1 MPSKQ
6 GLKGLRAR
14 VAEYFYEDVPIGP
27 AKGRKGKGDA
37 PIGPGAPAARDE
49 FNERARKLLE
59 TFPDPK
65 LTAGKLQ
72 VLGLYGLRK
81 HAAAEW
87 DEISDEVQDLI
98 ATAMQRHL
106 HPSDIYTRYDDENFF
121 VLFCQRDIGE
131 AEKKTSTIAKEANSF
146 LKRYLA
152 KALPKQKAARDAID
166 VRGEVAEIDC
176 ANAGSGGTIFDVIA
190 NGLGVKTTEPADG
203 PVNGGQANGDLVNG
217 EDGGPGLS
225 RHNGQQPAKGRRG
238 AAAGGGEA
246 RLPPAGR
253 SALRRAGPKSYG
265 PSPEGYG
272 PQGGGQADE
281 RRTYGA
287 PRQRALRGHTFNG
300 SANEFAG
307 EAEELPHDG
316 EAQTDAA
323 LSAAPIVFQPVWG
336 AVQSVVS
343 TYACAL
349 PPAPGAGPAPAM
361 SQADRDRL
369 LLGNIIRGFETFDHR
384 KSSALLIAAVDF
396 QTLTSKD
403 PREKFMDLCR
413 RVPSSSRKFIL
424 FEICN
429 LAGYAPW
436 PEANRVWQ
444 ELQPYCL
451 SIIVRLPLANPVMDG
466 IETPKL
472 YAFSTDLGHL
482 DGKGAAGRA
491 DIAAFVGAAEAKGL
505 RTLAH
510 GVNRASVGKWALS
523 AGVAYM
529 SGEAIAPAD
538 ILPKPTYGY
547 DPFR

>member
-14 VAEYFYEDVPIGP
+14 VAEYFYEDVPLGP
-27 AKGRKGKGDA
+27 ANGREGKDDA

-49 FNERARKLLE
+49 FNERAQKLLE

-131 AEKKTSTIAKEANSF
+131 AEKKTSMIATEAKSF

-152 KALPKQKAARDAID
+152 KTLPKQKAARDAID

-176 ANAGSGGTIFDVIA
+176 AQPGSGGTIFDVIA
-190 NGLGVKTTEPADG
+190 NGLAVKTTAPADG
-203 PVNGGQANGDLVNG
+203 PVNGGQADGDLVNG
-217 EDGGPGLS
+217 QDGGPGLS
-225 RHNGQQPAKGRRG
+225 RHNAHLPAKSRRG
-238 AAAGGGEA
+238 SAGGGGEA
-246 RLPPAGR
+246 RLP
-253 SALRRAGPKSYG
+253 KSY
-265 PSPEGYG
+265 
-272 PQGGGQADE
+272 GGQADE
-281 RRTYGA
+281 RRKYGA

-307 EAEELPHDG
+307 EAEEPSHDG
-316 EAQTDAA
+316 EARTDAA

>member
-1 MPSKQ
+1 MSMPSKQ
-6 GLKGLRAR
+6 GLKGFRAR
-14 VAEYFYEDVPIGP
+14 VAEYFYEDVPLGH
-27 AKGRKGKGDA
+27 AKGREGKA
-37 PIGPGAPAARDE
+37 AKGPGAPAARDE
-49 FNERARKLLE
+49 FSERARKLLE
-59 TFPDPK
+59 SFPDPK

-81 HAAAEW
+81 NAAVDW
-87 DEISDEVQDLI
+87 DEISDEVQDLM

-106 HPSDIYTRYDDENFF
+106 HPSDIYTRYDDETFV
-121 VLFCQRDIGE
+121 VLFCQRNMEE
-131 AEKKTSTIAKEANSF
+131 AEKKTLTIAKEAKSF
-146 LKRYLA
+146 LKGYLA
-152 KALPKQKAARDAID
+152 RTLPKQKAARDAID

-176 ANAGSGGTIFDVIA
+176 AQPGSGKTIFDVIA
-190 NGLGVKTTEPADG
+190 NSLGVKTTETADA
-203 PVNGGQANGDLVNG
+203 PVNGGQA
-217 EDGGPGLS
+217 DGGPVNGQDRAPAKS
-225 RHNGQQPAKGRRG
+225 SQNGQQPDMRRHG
-238 AAAGGGEA
+238 NAVGNG
-246 RLPPAGR
+246 PADAPR
-253 SALRRAGPKSYG
+253 K
-265 PSPEGYG
+265 
-272 PQGGGQADE
+272 
-281 RRTYGA
+281 YGA
-287 PRQRALRGHTFNG
+287 PRERVLRGHTFDG
-300 SANEFAG
+300 SANDVAG
-307 EAEELPHDG
+307 EAEEPSHDG
-316 EAQTDAA
+316 EARTDAV
-323 LSAAPIVFQPVWG
+323 LSAAPLVFLPVWG

-349 PPAPGAGPAPAM
+349 PPAPGAGPAPDM

-384 KSSALLIAAVDF
+384 RSSALLIAAVDF
-396 QTLTSKD
+396 ETLTGKD
-403 PREKFMDLCR
+403 SRQMFMDLCR
-413 RVPSSSRKFIL
+413 RVPSSNRKFIL

-451 SIIVRLPLANPVMDG
+451 SIIVRLPLENPVMDG

-482 DGKGAAGRA
+482 DGKAAAGRA

-538 ILPKPTYGY
+538 ISPQPTFNY

>member
-6 GLKGLRAR
+6 GLKGFRAR
-14 VAEYFYEDVPIGP
+14 VAEYFYEDVPLSHTLSHT
-27 AKGRKGKGDA
+27 KGRKGKGEGTA
-37 PIGPGAPAARDE
+37 AKGPGAPAARDE
-49 FNERARKLLE
+49 FNERAQKLLE

-81 HAAAEW
+81 HAGVDW

-106 HPSDIYTRYDDENFF
+106 DPSDIYTRYDDETFV
-121 VLFCQRDIGE
+121 VLFCQRDMEE
-131 AEKKTSTIAKEANSF
+131 AEKKTSTIAKEAKSF

-152 KALPKQKAARDAID
+152 KTLPKQKAAREAID

-176 ANAGSGGTIFDVIA
+176 AQPGSGKTIFDVIA
-190 NGLGVKTTEPADG
+190 NSLGMKTTEPADG
-203 PVNGGQANGDLVNG
+203 PVNGGQADGDLVNG
-217 EDGGPGLS
+217 QDGGPGLS
-225 RHNGQQPAKGRRG
+225 RHNGQQPAKSRRG
-238 AAAGGGEA
+238 GAAGGG
-246 RLPPAGR
+246 
-253 SALRRAGPKSYG
+253 
-265 PSPEGYG
+265 
-272 PQGGGQADE
+272 QAEE
-281 RRTYGA
+281 RRKYGA
-287 PRQRALRGHTFNG
+287 PRQRALRGHTFDG
-300 SANEFAG
+300 SANDVAG
-307 EAEELPHDG
+307 EAEEFPHDG
-316 EAQTDAA
+316 GAQTDAV
-323 LSAAPIVFQPVWG
+323 LSAAPLVFLPVWG
-336 AVQSVVS
+336 AVESVVS

-349 PPAPGAGPAPAM
+349 PPAAGPVTDM

-369 LLGNIIRGFETFDHR
+369 LLGNIIRGFDTFDHR

-396 QTLTSKD
+396 ETLTGKD
-403 PREKFMDLCR
+403 SREKFMDLCR
-413 RVPSSSRKFIL
+413 RVPSSNRKFIL

-451 SIIVRLPLANPVMDG
+451 SIIVRLPLANPIMDG

-523 AGVAYM
+523 AGVVYM
-529 SGEAIAPAD
+529 SGAAIAPAE
-538 ILPKPTYGY
+538 IMAKPTYGY

>member
-6 GLKGLRAR
+6 GLKGFKAR
-14 VAEYFYEDVPIGP
+14 VTEYFYEDVPLSH
-27 AKGRKGKGDA
+27 AQGRKGKGKGKA
-37 PIGPGAPAARDE
+37 VKGPGAPAARDE
-49 FNERARKLLE
+49 FNQRAQKLLE

-81 HAAAEW
+81 NADVDW
-87 DEISDEVQDLI
+87 DEISDEVQDLM
-98 ATAMQRHL
+98 ASAMQRHL
-106 HPSDIYTRYDDENFF
+106 HPSDVYTRYDDETFV
-121 VLFCQRDIGE
+121 VLFCQRDMEE
-131 AEKKTSTIAKEANSF
+131 AEKKTLTIAKEAKSY

-152 KALPKQKAARDAID
+152 KTLPKQKAARDAID

-176 ANAGSGGTIFDVIA
+176 ASPGSGGTIFDVIA
-190 NGLGVKTTEPADG
+190 NKLGVKTTEPAED
-203 PVNGGQANGDLVNG
+203 PVNGGQADGDLVNG
-217 EDGGPGLS
+217 PMNGREGAPGLS
-225 RHNGQQPAKGRRG
+225 RHNGQQPAKSRRPG
-238 AAAGGGEA
+238 AAGN
-246 RLPPAGR
+246 GR
-253 SALRRAGPKSYG
+253 AEKRRK
-265 PSPEGYG
+265 
-272 PQGGGQADE
+272 
-281 RRTYGA
+281 YGA
-287 PRQRALRGHTFNG
+287 PRSRALRGHAFDG
-300 SANEFAG
+300 SANDVAG
-307 EAEELPHDG
+307 QAEELPDDG
-316 EAQTDAA
+316 EAPTDAVLA
-323 LSAAPIVFQPVWG
+323 AAPLVFLPVWG

-349 PPAPGAGPAPAM
+349 PPGAGPAPGM

-369 LLGNIIRGFETFDHR
+369 LLGNIIRGLETSDHR

-396 QTLTSKD
+396 ETLTGKD
-403 PREKFMDLCR
+403 SRQKFIDLCR
-413 RVPSSSRKFIL
+413 RVPSSNRKFIL

-451 SIIVRLPLANPVMDG
+451 SIIVRLPLENPLMEG
-466 IETPKL
+466 IETPQL
-472 YAFSTDLGHL
+472 YAFSTDLGGL
-482 DGKGAAGRA
+482 DGKAAARRA

-538 ILPKPTYGY
+538 IMAKPTYGY
-547 DPFR
+547 DPFQ

>member
-6 GLKGLRAR
+6 GLKGFRAR

-27 AKGRKGKGDA
+27 AKGREGKGEGTA
-37 PIGPGAPAARDE
+37 AKGPGAPAARDE

-203 PVNGGQANGDLVNG
+203 PVNGGQADGDLVNG
-217 EDGGPGLS
+217 PMNGREGAPGLS
-225 RHNGQQPAKGRRG
+225 RHNGQQPAKSRRG
-238 AAAGGGEA
+238 GAAGS
-246 RLPPAGR
+246 GR
-253 SALRRAGPKSYG
+253 A
-265 PSPEGYG
+265 E
-272 PQGGGQADE
+272 E
-281 RRTYGA
+281 RRKYGA
-287 PRQRALRGHTFNG
+287 PRSRALRGHAFDS
-300 SANEFAG
+300 SANDVAG
-307 EAEELPHDG
+307 QAEELPDDG
-316 EAQTDAA
+316 EAPTDAVLA
-323 LSAAPIVFQPVWG
+323 AAPLVFLPVWG

-349 PPAPGAGPAPAM
+349 PPGAGPAPGM

-369 LLGNIIRGFETFDHR
+369 LLGNIIRGFETYDHR

>member
-6 GLKGLRAR
+6 GLKGFKAR
-14 VAEYFYEDVPIGP
+14 VTEYFYEDVPLSH
-27 AKGRKGKGDA
+27 AQGRKGKGKGKA
-37 PIGPGAPAARDE
+37 AKGPGAPAARDE
-49 FNERARKLLE
+49 FNQRAQKLLE

-106 HPSDIYTRYDDENFF
+106 DPSDIYTRYDDETFV
-121 VLFCQRDIGE
+121 VLFCQRDMEE
-131 AEKKTSTIAKEANSF
+131 AEKKTLTIAKEAKSF

-152 KALPKQKAARDAID
+152 KTLPKQKAARDAID

-176 ANAGSGGTIFDVIA
+176 AISGSGGTIFDVIA
-190 NGLGVKTTEPADG
+190 NSLGVKTTKPADG
-203 PVNGGQANGDLVNG
+203 PLDGGQADGDPMNGHEG
-217 EDGGPGLS
+217 APGLS
-225 RHNGQQPAKGRRG
+225 RHNAHLPAKSRRG
-238 AAAGGGEA
+238 GIA
-246 RLPPAGR
+246 
-253 SALRRAGPKSYG
+253 
-265 PSPEGYG
+265 
-272 PQGGGQADE
+272 GGGQAEE
-281 RRTYGA
+281 RRKYGA
-287 PRQRALRGHTFNG
+287 PRERALRGHTIDH
-300 SANEFAG
+300 SANDVAG
-307 EAEELPHDG
+307 EAEEPSHDG
-316 EAQTDAA
+316 GAQTDDL
-323 LSAAPIVFQPVWG
+323 LSAAPLVFLPVWG

-349 PPAPGAGPAPAM
+349 PPAPGAGPAPGM

-369 LLGNIIRGFETFDHR
+369 LLGNIIRGLETFDHR

-396 QTLTSKD
+396 ETLTGKD
-403 PREKFMDLCR
+403 SRQKFMDLCR
-413 RVPSSSRKFIL
+413 RVPSSNRKFIL

-482 DGKGAAGRA
+482 DGKAAARRA

-505 RTLAH
+505 RALAH

-523 AGVAYM
+523 AGIAYM
-529 SGEAIAPAD
+529 SGEAIAPAE

>member
-6 GLKGLRAR
+6 GLRGFRAR
-14 VAEYFYEDVPIGP
+14 VAEYFYEDVPLSH
-27 AKGRKGKGDA
+27 AKGRQGKGKA
-37 PIGPGAPAARDE
+37 AKGPGAPAARDE

-72 VLGLYGLRK
+72 ILGLYGLRK
-81 HAAAEW
+81 NAAVDW
-87 DEISDEVQDLI
+87 DDISDEVQDLM

-106 HPSDIYTRYDDENFF
+106 DPSDIYTRYDDETFV
-121 VLFCQRDIGE
+121 VLFCQRDMEE
-131 AEKKTSTIAKEANSF
+131 AEKKTSTIAKESKSF

-152 KALPKQKAARDAID
+152 KTLPKQKAARDAID

-176 ANAGSGGTIFDVIA
+176 ANSGSGGTIFDIIA
-190 NGLGVKTTEPADG
+190 NSLVVETTKPADG
-203 PVNGGQANGDLVNG
+203 PVNGGQA
-217 EDGGPGLS
+217 DGGPMNGHEGAPGLS
-225 RHNGQQPAKGRRG
+225 RHNAHPPAKSRRG
-238 AAAGGGEA
+238 SAA
-246 RLPPAGR
+246 
-253 SALRRAGPKSYG
+253 
-265 PSPEGYG
+265 
-272 PQGGGQADE
+272 GGGQADTP
-281 RRTYGA
+281 RKYGA
-287 PRQRALRGHTFNG
+287 PRERALRGHAFDG
-300 SANEFAG
+300 SANDVAG

-316 EAQTDAA
+316 GAQTDAA
-323 LSAAPIVFQPVWG
+323 LSAAPLVFLPVWG
-336 AVQSVVS
+336 AVQSLVS

-349 PPAPGAGPAPAM
+349 PPAPGAGPAPGM

-369 LLGNIIRGFETFDHR
+369 LLGNIIRGLETVDHR

-396 QTLTSKD
+396 ETLTSKD
-403 PREKFMDLCR
+403 SRQKFMDLCR

-429 LAGYAPW
+429 LAGFAPW

-451 SIIVRLPLANPVMDG
+451 SIIVRLPLENPLMDG

-482 DGKGAAGRA
+482 DAKAAVGRA

-510 GVNRASVGKWALS
+510 GVNRTSVGKWALS

-529 SGEAIAPAD
+529 SGEAIAPAE
-538 ILPKPTYGY
+538 IMAKPTYGY

>member
-6 GLKGLRAR
+6 GLKGFRAR
-14 VAEYFYEDVPIGP
+14 VAEYFYEDMPLGP
-27 AKGRKGKGDA
+27 AKGREGKGDA
-37 PIGPGAPAARDE
+37 PKGPDAPAARDE

-65 LTAGKLQ
+65 LTAGNLQ

-81 HAAAEW
+81 NAAAEW

-131 AEKKTSTIAKEANSF
+131 AEKKTQTIAKEAKSS

-152 KALPKQKAARDAID
+152 KALPEQKAVHDAID

-176 ANAGSGGTIFDVIA
+176 AQPGSGGTIFDVIA
-190 NGLGVKTTEPADG
+190 NGLGVKSSTPADA
-203 PVNGGQANGDLVNG
+203 PDARRRP
-217 EDGGPGLS
+217 DGGPMSGREGAPGTS
-225 RHNGQQPAKGRRG
+225 RQNGHLPAKSHRGGTAGNGQ
-238 AAAGGGEA
+238 A
-246 RLPPAGR
+246 RL
-253 SALRRAGPKSYG
+253 PKSYG

-272 PQGGGQADE
+272 PQGGGQAHE
-281 RRTYGA
+281 RRKYGA
-287 PRQRALRGHTFNG
+287 PRERALRGHTFNG
-300 SANEFAG
+300 STNDDVAG
-307 EAEELPHDG
+307 EVEELPRDTD
-316 EAQTDAA
+316 AQTDAA
-323 LSAAPIVFQPVWG
+323 LSAAPIVFLPVWG

-343 TYACAL
+343 SYACAL
-349 PPAPGAGPAPAM
+349 PAAAGPAPQV
-361 SQADRDRL
+361 SQADRDLL
-369 LLGNIIRGFETFDHR
+369 LLGNIIRGLETFDHR
-384 KSSALLIAAVDF
+384 KSSALLIAPVDF
-396 QTLTSKD
+396 QTLAGKES
-403 PREKFMDLCR
+403 REKFMNLCR

-429 LAGYAPW
+429 LAGFAPW

-451 SIIVRLPLANPVMDG
+451 SIIVRLPLENPAMDG

-482 DGKGAAGRA
+482 DAKTAAARA
-491 DIAAFVGAAEAKGL
+491 DISAFVGAAEAKGL
-505 RTLAH
+505 RALAH
-510 GVNRASVGKWALS
+510 GVDKASVGKWALS

-529 SGEAIAPAD
+529 CGAAIAPAE
-538 ILPKPTYGY
+538 ILAKPTYGY

>member
-1 MPSKQ
+1 MPTKQ
-6 GLKGLRAR
+6 GLKGFRAR
-14 VAEYFYEDVPIGP
+14 VAEYFYEDVPLSH
-27 AKGRKGKGDA
+27 AKGRKGEGKA
-37 PIGPGAPAARDE
+37 ARGPGAPAARDE
-49 FNERARKLLE
+49 FNERAQKLLE

-72 VLGLYGLRK
+72 ILGLYGLRK
-81 HAAAEW
+81 TATTQW

-98 ATAMQRHL
+98 ASAMRRHL
-106 HPSDIYTRYDDENFF
+106 DPSDIYTRYDEETFV
-121 VLFCQRDIGE
+121 VLFCQRDMEE
-131 AEKKTSTIAKEANSF
+131 AEKKTLTIAKEAKSF

-152 KALPKQKAARDAID
+152 KILPKQKAARDAID

-176 ANAGSGGTIFDVIA
+176 ANSGSGETIFDVIA
-190 NGLGVKTTEPADG
+190 NRLGVKTTEPADG
-203 PVNGGQANGDLVNG
+203 PDGGRRP
-217 EDGGPGLS
+217 DGGPMNGQEGAPGPS
-225 RHNGQQPAKGRRG
+225 RHNARLPANSRG
-238 AAAGGGEA
+238 GGGGGGGEA
-246 RLPPAGR
+246 
-253 SALRRAGPKSYG
+253 K
-265 PSPEGYG
+265 
-272 PQGGGQADE
+272 E
-281 RRTYGA
+281 RRKYGA
-287 PRQRALRGHTFNG
+287 PRERALRGHTFVR
-300 SANEFAG
+300 SANDVAG
-307 EAEELPHDG
+307 EADERPHDG
-316 EAQTDAA
+316 EAHTAAA
-323 LSAAPIVFQPVWG
+323 LSAAPLVFLPVWG
-336 AVQSVVS
+336 AVQSLVS

-349 PPAPGAGPAPAM
+349 PPAPAAGPAPGM

-369 LLGNIIRGFETFDHR
+369 LLGNIIRGFETLDHR

-396 QTLTSKD
+396 ETLTGKTS
-403 PREKFMDLCR
+403 RRKFMDLCR
-413 RVPSSSRKFIL
+413 RIPSSNRKFIL

-451 SIIVRLPLANPVMDG
+451 SIIVRLPLENPVMDG

-482 DGKGAAGRA
+482 DGKAVARRA

-510 GVNRASVGKWALS
+510 GVNRASVGEWALS

-529 SGEAIAPAD
+529 SGEAIAPAE
-538 ILPKPTYGY
+538 IMAKPTYGY